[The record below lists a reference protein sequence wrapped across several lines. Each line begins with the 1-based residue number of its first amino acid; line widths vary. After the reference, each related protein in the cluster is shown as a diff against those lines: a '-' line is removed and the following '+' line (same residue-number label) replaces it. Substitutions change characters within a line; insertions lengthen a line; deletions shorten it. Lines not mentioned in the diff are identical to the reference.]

1 MRCPLVS
8 KMLVLQHIC
17 GLDFSAGAASAGLV
31 SIYSCPQLGAACW
44 AQLQS
49 SSWKPHSV
57 DLTGAA
63 PAGCHPAG
71 VYTTGGQA
79 AGSSAAAQQEGYT
92 FYLRPDDSSQASVRA
107 LEVRTG
113 ARWRNGGLS
122 VPHPACYAAACMCE
136 GQTLPAWHWEGTDGA
151 AFPCC
156 HQAPPHCRC
165 CCYCHSTAAA
175 EADRSGQQPGIPS
188 RVPGRQPSAPLRQL
202 LHQPAAAA
210 GSSCGAWA
218 AVQQRHRA
226 ADGFWG
232 WGGGAGGSGR
242 PRHGRRS
249 WK

>member
-1 MRCPLVS
+1 MFCWLSSNPARSPASVRCSGRCTIRRQRRGCSRATAAAARGWRRRASRCTASMRCPLVS

-92 FYLRPDDSSQASVRA
+92 FYLRPDDSSQASV
-107 LEVRTG
+107 
-113 ARWRNGGLS
+113 
-122 VPHPACYAAACMCE
+122 
-136 GQTLPAWHWEGTDGA
+136 
-151 AFPCC
+151 
-156 HQAPPHCRC
+156 
-165 CCYCHSTAAA
+165 TAAA
-175 EADRSGQQPGIPS
+175 KQ
-188 RVPGRQPSAPLRQL
+188 RQT
-202 LHQPAAAA
+202 
-210 GSSCGAWA
+210 
-218 AVQQRHRA
+218 
-226 ADGFWG
+226 
-232 WGGGAGGSGR
+232 
-242 PRHGRRS
+242 
-249 WK
+249 K